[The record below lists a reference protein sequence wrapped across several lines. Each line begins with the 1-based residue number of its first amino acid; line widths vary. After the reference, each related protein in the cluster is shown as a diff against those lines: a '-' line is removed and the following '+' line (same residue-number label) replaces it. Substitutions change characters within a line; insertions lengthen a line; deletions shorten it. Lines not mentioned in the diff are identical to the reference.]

1 MRQVIERIK
10 NAIFSGALLRSH
22 LTEFAVIPGRAV
34 TAGPVVVARAAIQT
48 RTANVDEFVAGDLHV
63 EMMVMPVVI
72 HVHRAVVSKDVR
84 REKNA
89 F

>member
-22 LTEFAVIPGRAV
+22 LTEFAVIAGRAAA
-34 TAGPVVVARAAIQT
+34 AGPIVVARAAIQT
-48 RTANVDEFVAGDLHV
+48 RAANIDELVTGDLHV
-63 EMMVMPVVI
+63 EMMVMTVVI
-72 HVHRAVVSKDVR
+72 HIHRAVVAEDVR
-84 REKNA
+84 REENA